1 MRRHVRLQ
9 LRHRLPL
16 ILGLGVLLSAGTSY
30 VYNADRHAR
39 EVQSEIRAELLLR
52 LHDTS
57 EDLSYYA
64 RHHDLDYL
72 HYEIASKASVP
83 DLMMAHLA
91 GADGIV
97 IASTQIDH
105 EGRPA
110 DAAVRTALRKA
121 QESGSMLPSIDI
133 QAGGKVIAGYQPLT
147 LEEEP
152 GTRAAPVGM
161 LAIYS
166 DLASPLARHRLESG
180 RQALMF
186 GAIMLVLAVAFW
198 FYLDRLVTGRI
209 ARLQARIREL
219 GAGEGEVRADIEGND
234 ELTDLCVAFNRMAA
248 QIEAS
253 REELLATNAQ
263 LAEGEARWAL
273 ALAGA
278 DLGTWNWDI
287 GTGHVD
293 FNDRQA
299 TMLGYTPGEFAPR
312 LETWTD
318 LVHPDDRQRVHQAL
332 TDHLEG
338 RTPTYETEHRLR
350 CKDGSWRWVLDRGR
364 VIERDAA
371 GKPLRAAG
379 THLDITPRKVAEA
392 EHKRLEEYKLRA
404 ERLQSAARVTAGV
417 AHGFNNIL
425 AAILGYNELMLS
437 RIRPDATDKT
447 TGYLLEIQKAV
458 ERGRALVANLLTYT
472 EGARGMR
479 RIVAMDGFLNEVRDF
494 LRERLPVDVELVC
507 RCEAGMPELE
517 IDPVAMRQALYGL
530 ALNAGEA
537 MDWRGCVV
545 IDARRAVPIRP
556 VACASCRAPVDG
568 RWLELSVT
576 DGGPGIDPARIDR
589 IFDPFYSTRPDAR
602 SVGLGLP
609 VVHGIVHEHGGHI
622 LVESAR
628 GQGTTIRL
636 LLPAA
641 VAVDAGKG

>member
-1 MRRHVRLQ
+1 
-9 LRHRLPL
+9 
-16 ILGLGVLLSAGTSY
+16 
-30 VYNADRHAR
+30 
-39 EVQSEIRAELLLR
+39 
-52 LHDTS
+52 
-57 EDLSYYA
+57 
-64 RHHDLDYL
+64 
-72 HYEIASKASVP
+72 
-83 DLMMAHLA
+83 
-91 GADGIV
+91 
-97 IASTQIDH
+97 
-105 EGRPA
+105 
-110 DAAVRTALRKA
+110 
-121 QESGSMLPSIDI
+121 
-133 QAGGKVIAGYQPLT
+133 
-147 LEEEP
+147 
-152 GTRAAPVGM
+152 
-161 LAIYS
+161 
-166 DLASPLARHRLESG
+166 
-180 RQALMF
+180 
-186 GAIMLVLAVAFW
+186 
-198 FYLDRLVTGRI
+198 
-209 ARLQARIREL
+209 
-219 GAGEGEVRADIEGND
+219 
-234 ELTDLCVAFNRMAA
+234 
-248 QIEAS
+248 
-253 REELLATNAQ
+253 
-263 LAEGEARWAL
+263 
-273 ALAGA
+273 
-278 DLGTWNWDI
+278 
-287 GTGHVD
+287 
-293 FNDRQA
+293 
-299 TMLGYTPGEFAPR
+299 
-312 LETWTD
+312 
-318 LVHPDDRQRVHQAL
+318 
-332 TDHLEG
+332 
-338 RTPTYETEHRLR
+338 
-350 CKDGSWRWVLDRGR
+350 

-392 EHKRLEEYKLRA
+392 ERKRLEEYKLRA